1 MKTFTQ
7 FDLLQWDSGR
17 GFEARRRRRPRTGTL
32 NTHRDEDKKG
42 TIKMAVKGQEKLAE
56 KLEENET
63 STEQKK
69 GKPTWSASVQSG
81 ELNITM
87 MKVCFFSLAL
97 SLLLTAVE
105 IIVVF
110 AGGVKGPLMIDIV
123 VYTAYAS
130 LSAVGGLGLNTMI
143 VIGADVVRMWRE
155 RGME

>member
-1 MKTFTQ
+1 MADKGEEN
-7 FDLLQWDSGR
+7 LQG
-17 GFEARRRRRPRTGTL
+17 
-32 NTHRDEDKKG
+32 
-42 TIKMAVKGQEKLAE
+42 

-69 GKPTWSASVQSG
+69 GKPKWSASFQSG

-155 RGME
+155 RGVE

>member
-7 FDLLQWDSGR
+7 FELLQWDSGR
-17 GFEARRRRRPRTGTL
+17 GFEARRRRSPRTGAF

-42 TIKMAVKGQEKLAE
+42 TIKMADKGEEKS
-56 KLEENET
+56 EENET

-69 GKPTWSASVQSG
+69 GKPTCSASFQSG

-97 SLLLTAVE
+97 SLLLTAIE

-110 AGGVKGPLMIDIV
+110 AGGVKGPLMINIV

-130 LSAVGGLGLNTMI
+130 LSAVGGLGLNTMF

-155 RGME
+155 RGVE

>member
-1 MKTFTQ
+1 MADK
-7 FDLLQWDSGR
+7 G
-17 GFEARRRRRPRTGTL
+17 
-32 NTHRDEDKKG
+32 EDKS
-42 TIKMAVKGQEKLAE
+42 Q
-56 KLEENET
+56 ENET

-130 LSAVGGLGLNTMI
+130 LAAVGGLGLNTMI
-143 VIGADVVRMWRE
+143 VIGVDIVRMWNE
-155 RGME
+155 RNLE